1 MRQEANRMGLY
12 PKEIFLVS
20 AKRKVN
26 LESVIAYINK
36 QSQDKDVYFVG
47 TTNVGKSTLIQRK
60 LST

>member
-26 LESVIAYINK
+26 LE
-36 QSQDKDVYFVG
+36 
-47 TTNVGKSTLIQRK
+47 K
-60 LST
+60 LDCLY